1 MAESNDA
8 TAIRARKIERMGPEL
23 GRFHYELWNE
33 LAWLFIKWK
42 HYRHLYA
49 TSDATVAILN
59 AAAPSFFYFLNT
71 ILFEDVLLHM
81 ARLTDPPE
89 QGLERTNL
97 TLQRLPALVS
107 DDPALVPDAGLRA
120 RAENLLRVVLARTEF
135 ARVWRNRRIAHRDLR
150 TYRRQ
155 HPTPLP
161 GASRQNVE
169 DALEAMRDLMNTLE
183 YAFENS
189 TTAFE
194 AYIGSGGADWL
205 TACLE
210 IGIRYREEDL
220 KRRGDL
226 RRRGIDPDL
235 PS

>member
-1 MAESNDA
+1 
-8 TAIRARKIERMGPEL
+8 
-23 GRFHYELWNE
+23 
-33 LAWLFIKWK
+33 
-42 HYRHLYA
+42 
-49 TSDATVAILN
+49 
-59 AAAPSFFYFLNT
+59 
-71 ILFEDVLLHM
+71 
-81 ARLTDPPE
+81 
-89 QGLERTNL
+89 
-97 TLQRLPALVS
+97 VS

-120 RAENLLRVVLARTEF
+120 KAEDLLRAVLARTEF

-150 TYRRQ
+150 TYRKQ

-161 GASRQNVE
+161 GASRQDVA

-183 YAFENS
+183 YAFENG

-210 IGIRYREEDL
+210 IGIRYREDDL

-226 RRRGIDPDL
+226 RRRGIDPDA
-235 PS
+235 